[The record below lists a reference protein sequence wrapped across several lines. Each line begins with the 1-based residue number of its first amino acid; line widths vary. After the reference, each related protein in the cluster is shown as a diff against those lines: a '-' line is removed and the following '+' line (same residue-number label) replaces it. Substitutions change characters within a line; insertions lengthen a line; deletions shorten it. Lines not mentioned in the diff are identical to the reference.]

1 MLEAYT
7 MGGLPSTPR
16 GGGARPQET
25 AEYLIGEF
33 VGDKSFPL
41 TSDYWQKLL
50 ELPLYLRW
58 PSHRVRR
65 ACQLFAMN
73 NCKTRHLVKI
83 LINLAWCLQ
92 ECVSASDMASPAF
105 SKALNALFV
114 SSVFLKYLI
123 ENTRSDNFEE
133 LYLSLDETDPVPNN
147 FSEGQHVGNLIM
159 FSSLNFIGKVNVSP
173 GTYLLHQELLN
184 FIVIASSTQLLSG
197 PTPGPNDI
205 HPFIDAAMAQE
216 SSLVNMVVRKLL
228 LNYITRPQFSVNTSS
243 SVLFSEGNQPGV
255 LRRVSSA
262 AASLVLLPLNYLVSS
277 IGEASRS
284 SIAEGSLH
292 VLLILSFYR
301 KCISVDYVKD
311 KSLNSSSESLPKEE
325 TYFSENPFC
334 KALENALD
342 VEFDRADIEGNAD
355 FGPVV
360 RLPFASLFDTL
371 GMCLSNENSV
381 LLLYSLVHGNPN
393 FLEYVLVR
401 TDADTLLMPMLE
413 TLYNAPDRTS
423 NHIYMVLV
431 IFLILSQDSTFNA
444 SLHKLIL
451 PNVPW
456 YKERLLNQTSLGSLV
471 VIILIR
477 TVKYNLSKLRDVYL
491 HTNCLATLANMAP
504 HVHRLSAYASQ
515 RLVSLFD
522 MLSRKYNKLAE
533 ITNDKMNTGDGA
545 LRGDSLAEDPSAEL
559 HIYTDF
565 LRLVLD
571 ILNAILTYALPR
583 NPEVVYAIIHRQEVF
598 LPFKNHPRFNE
609 LLENVYQVLD
619 FFNSRIDAQK
629 LDGEWSVEKVL
640 QLIVDYSRSWRGEG
654 MKTFTQLRFTY
665 EQESHPEEFFIP
677 YVWQMVLSQRAFTF
691 NASSINL
698 FPVPVEDIHA
708 QEVEKL
714 EIDELKEH
722 ALQVET
728 PV

>member
-1 MLEAYT
+1 

-16 GGGARPQET
+16 GGEARPQET

-33 VGDKSFPL
+33 VGEKSFPL

-50 ELPLYLRW
+50 ELPLDLRW
-58 PSHRVRR
+58 PAHRVRR

-92 ECVSASDMASPAF
+92 ECVSASDMESTAL
-105 SKALNALFV
+105 SKALNALFI

-147 FSEGQHVGNLIM
+147 FSKGQHVGSLIM
-159 FSSLNFIGKVNVSP
+159 FSALNFIGKVDVRP
-173 GTYLLHQELLN
+173 GTYHLHQELLH

-205 HPFIDAAMAQE
+205 HPFIDAAMTQE
-216 SSLVNMVVRKLL
+216 SSLVNMVVHRLL

-243 SVLFSEGNQPGV
+243 SILFSEGNQPGV

-262 AASLVLLPLNYLVSS
+262 AASLVLFPINYLVSS
-277 IGEASRS
+277 TGEASRRS
-284 SIAEGSLH
+284 LAEDSLH
-292 VLLILSFYR
+292 VLLILSYYR
-301 KCISVDYVKD
+301 KCVSVDYAKD
-311 KSLNSSSESLPKEE
+311 NSLNNSSESLQKEE

-334 KALENALD
+334 KALQNVMD
-342 VEFDRADIEGNAD
+342 VEFDRVDVEGNAHSE
-355 FGPVV
+355 PVT

-371 GMCLSNENSV
+371 GMSLANEASV
-381 LLLYSLVHGNPN
+381 LLLYSLVHGNSK

-413 TLYNAPDRTS
+413 TLYNASNRTS

-444 SLHKLIL
+444 SIHRLML

-456 YKERLLNQTSLGSLV
+456 YKERILNQTSLGSLMV
-471 VIILIR
+471 VILIR

-504 HVHRLSAYASQ
+504 HVYKLSAYASQ

-533 ITNDKMNTGDGA
+533 ITNEKINSGDGA
-545 LRGDSLAEDPSAEL
+545 LRGDSLAEDPSVEL

-565 LRLVLD
+565 LRIVLE

-583 NPEVVYAIIHRQEVF
+583 NPEVVYAIMHRQEVF
-598 LPFKNHPRFNE
+598 LPFKTHPRFNE
-609 LLENVYQVLD
+609 LLENVYNVLD

-640 QLIVDYSRSWRGEG
+640 QLIIDYSRAWRGDG

-665 EQESHPEEFFIP
+665 EQESNPEEFFIP
-677 YVWQMVLSQRAFTF
+677 YVWQMVLSHSGFAFT
-691 NASSINL
+691 ASSINL
-698 FPVPVEDIHA
+698 FPVPVEDVISPEA
-708 QEVEKL
+708 EKPHT
-714 EIDELKEH
+714 DELKEH
-722 ALQVET
+722 ALQVDT
-728 PV
+728 LV

>member
-1 MLEAYT
+1 

-50 ELPLYLRW
+50 ELPLDLRW

-73 NCKTRHLVKI
+73 NCKTRHLAKI

-133 LYLSLDETDPVPNN
+133 LYLSLDESDPVPNN
-147 FSEGQHVGNLIM
+147 FLEGQHVGSFIM
-159 FSSLNFIGKVNVSP
+159 FSALNFIGKVNVSP
-173 GTYLLHQELLN
+173 GTYLLHQELSN

-205 HPFIDAAMAQE
+205 HPFMDAAMTQE

-228 LNYITRPQFSVNTSS
+228 LNYIARPQFSVNTSS

-262 AASLVLLPLNYLVSS
+262 AASLVLLPFNYLVSS
-277 IGEASRS
+277 TGEASRS
-284 SIAEGSLH
+284 SLAEGSLH
-292 VLLILSFYR
+292 VLLILSYYR

-311 KSLNSSSESLPKEE
+311 ENLNSSSVSLRKEE

-342 VEFDRADIEGNAD
+342 VEFDRTDIEGNAD
-355 FGPVV
+355 CGPVV
-360 RLPFASLFDTL
+360 RIPFASLFDTL
-371 GMCLSNENSV
+371 GMCLTNETSV
-381 LLLYSLVHGNPN
+381 LLLYSLVHGNSN

-401 TDADTLLMPMLE
+401 TDADTLLMPLLE
-413 TLYNAPDRTS
+413 TLYNAPNRTS

-444 SLHKLIL
+444 SLHKLML

-471 VIILIR
+471 LIILIR

-545 LRGDSLAEDPSAEL
+545 LSGDSLAEDPSAEL

-565 LRLVLD
+565 LRLVLE

-583 NPEVVYAIIHRQEVF
+583 NPEVVYAIMHRQEVF

-609 LLENVYQVLD
+609 LLENIYNVLD

-677 YVWQMVLSQRAFTF
+677 YVWQMVLSHSGFTF

-714 EIDELKEH
+714 ELEINEPKEL
-722 ALQVET
+722 ALQVEQ